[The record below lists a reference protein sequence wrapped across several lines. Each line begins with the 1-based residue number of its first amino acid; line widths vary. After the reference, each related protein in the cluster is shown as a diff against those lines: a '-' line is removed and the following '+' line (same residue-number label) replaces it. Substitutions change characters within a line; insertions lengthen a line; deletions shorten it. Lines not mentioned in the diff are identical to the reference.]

1 MPVLARVIVMFVL
14 FVFAQIWGPP
24 FANWLKPHSCSLRA
38 TLGPVKTVPPPEAN
52 GAENT
57 RLIQMTMI
65 STAPMTPDAIPAA
78 ASARNGFLA
87 QTSPPTEGHRGEAS
101 RRCTARR

>member
-52 GAENT
+52 GAGNT
-57 RLIQMTMI
+57 RVIQMTMI
-65 STAPMTPDAIPAA
+65 STAPIAPDALAAA
-78 ASARNGFLA
+78 ASASTGFLDKA
-87 QTSPPTEGHRGEAS
+87 SPPTEGNPGEAP
-101 RRCTARR
+101 